1 MLTIENIFQVTN
13 ENFENLAL
21 SIFKLQFEQIEVYQ
35 EYCKIMGK
43 SPDSVQS
50 LSDIPFLPIDIF
62 KTHDVISKSAIPELI
77 FESSATT
84 GQTTSKHQIIDVS
97 IYEISFLKTF
107 KMFYGAPDEYIFLAL
122 LPSYLERNNSS
133 LVYMTDR
140 LIKESKNTQSGFF
153 MNNFEELNNQIQL
166 SKNSEKKIFLIG
178 VTYALLDFS
187 EQYPQDLSNAT
198 VMETGGMKGRRKE
211 MVRDEIHTFL
221 KNKLKVEKVHSE
233 YGMTE
238 LLSQA
243 YSKGDGIFSCPPWM
257 KVFIRDS
264 YDPTQFSETGSGG
277 INVIDLANINSC
289 SFIATGD
296 LGRKTNKDSFEVLGR
311 LQDAEVRGCNLMYN

>member
-1 MLTIENIFQVTN
+1 LLTIENIFQVTN

-62 KTHDVISKSAIPELI
+62 KTHHVISKSAIPELI

-97 IYEISFLKTF
+97 IYETSFLKTF

-122 LPSYLERNNSS
+122 LPSYLERKNSS

-187 EQYPQDLSNAT
+187 EQYAQDLSNAT

-221 KNKLKVEKVHSE
+221 RNKLKVEKVHSE

-243 YSKGDGIFSCPPWM
+243 YSKGDGVFCCPPWM
-257 KVFIRDS
+257 KVFVRDS

-277 INVIDLANINSC
+277 MNVIDLANVNSC

-311 LQDAEVRGCNLMYN
+311 LQDTEVRGCNLMYN

>member
-1 MLTIENIFQVTN
+1 MLTTENIFQVT
-13 ENFENLAL
+13 EQNFENLAL
-21 SIFKLQFEQIEVYQ
+21 AVFKKQFEQIEVYR

-50 LSDIPFLPIDIF
+50 LYDIPFLPIDIF
-62 KTHDVISKSAIPELI
+62 KTHHVIFKSAIPEII

-97 IYEISFLKTF
+97 IYETSFLKTF

-122 LPSYLERNNSS
+122 LPSYLERKNSS

-153 MNNFEELNNQIQL
+153 MNNFEELNNRIQR

-211 MVRDEIHTFL
+211 MVRDEVHTFL
-221 KNKLKVEKVHSE
+221 KEKFNSKSIHSE

-257 KVFIRDS
+257 KIFVRDN
-264 YDPTQFSETGSGG
+264 YDPTLFSETGSGC

>member
-1 MLTIENIFQVTN
+1 
-13 ENFENLAL
+13 
-21 SIFKLQFEQIEVYQ
+21 
-35 EYCKIMGK
+35 MGK

-62 KTHDVISKSAIPELI
+62 KTHHVISKSAIPELI

-97 IYEISFLKTF
+97 IYETSFLKTF

>member
-1 MLTIENIFQVTN
+1 LLTTENIFQVT
-13 ENFENLAL
+13 EQNFENLAL
-21 SIFKLQFEQIEVYQ
+21 AVFKKQFEQIEVYR

-62 KTHDVISKSAIPELI
+62 KTHHVISKSAIPELI
-77 FESSATT
+77 FESSATS
-84 GQTTSKHQIIDVS
+84 GQTTSEHQIIDVS
-97 IYEISFLKTF
+97 IYETSFLKTF

-153 MNNFEELNNQIQL
+153 MNNFEELNNRIQL

-211 MVRDEIHTFL
+211 MVRDEVHTFL
-221 KNKLKVEKVHSE
+221 KEKFNSKSIHSE

-257 KVFIRDS
+257 KIFVRDN
-264 YDPTQFSETGSGG
+264 YDPTLFSETGSGC

>member
-1 MLTIENIFQVTN
+1 
-13 ENFENLAL
+13 
-21 SIFKLQFEQIEVYQ
+21 
-35 EYCKIMGK
+35 
-43 SPDSVQS
+43 
-50 LSDIPFLPIDIF
+50 
-62 KTHDVISKSAIPELI
+62 
-77 FESSATT
+77 
-84 GQTTSKHQIIDVS
+84 
-97 IYEISFLKTF
+97 
-107 KMFYGAPDEYIFLAL
+107 MFYGAPDEYIFLAL
-122 LPSYLERNNSS
+122 LPSYLERKNSS

-153 MNNFEELNNQIQL
+153 MNNFEELNNRIQR

-211 MVRDEIHTFL
+211 MVRDEVHTFL
-221 KNKLKVEKVHSE
+221 KEKFNSKSIHSE

-257 KVFIRDS
+257 KIFVRDN
-264 YDPTQFSETGSGG
+264 YDPTLFSETGSGC

>member
-1 MLTIENIFQVTN
+1 LLTTENIFQVT
-13 ENFENLAL
+13 EQNFENLAL
-21 SIFKLQFEQIEVYQ
+21 AVFKKQFEQIEVYR

-50 LSDIPFLPIDIF
+50 LYDIPFLPIDIF
-62 KTHDVISKSAIPELI
+62 KTHHVIFKSAIPEII

-97 IYEISFLKTF
+97 IYETSFLKTF

-122 LPSYLERNNSS
+122 LPSYLERKNSS

-153 MNNFEELNNQIQL
+153 MNNFEELNNRIQR

-211 MVRDEIHTFL
+211 MVRDEVHTFL
-221 KNKLKVEKVHSE
+221 KEKFNSKSIHSE

-257 KVFIRDS
+257 KIFVRDN
-264 YDPTQFSETGSGG
+264 YDPTLFSETGSGC

>member
-1 MLTIENIFQVTN
+1 LLTIENIFQVTN

-62 KTHDVISKSAIPELI
+62 KTHHVISKSAIPELI

-97 IYEISFLKTF
+97 IYETSFLKTF

-166 SKNSEKKIFLIG
+166 SKNSEKKIFIIG

-187 EQYPQDLSNAT
+187 EQYPLDLSNAT

-277 INVIDLANINSC
+277 INIIDLANINSC

>member
-1 MLTIENIFQVTN
+1 LLTIENIFQVTN

>member
-1 MLTIENIFQVTN
+1 MLTTENIFQVT
-13 ENFENLAL
+13 EQNFENLAL

-62 KTHDVISKSAIPELI
+62 KTHHVIFKSAIPEII

-97 IYEISFLKTF
+97 IYETSFLKTF

-122 LPSYLERNNSS
+122 LPSYLERKNSS

-178 VTYALLDFS
+178 VTYSLLDFS

-211 MVRDEIHTFL
+211 MVRDEVHTFL
-221 KNKLKVEKVHSE
+221 KEKFNSKSIHSE

-257 KVFIRDS
+257 KIFVRDN
-264 YDPTQFSETGSGG
+264 YDPTLFSETGSGC

-311 LQDAEVRGCNLMYN
+311 LQDTEVRGCNLMYN

>member
-1 MLTIENIFQVTN
+1 LLTIENIFQVTD

-50 LSDIPFLPIDIF
+50 LFDIPFLPIDIF
-62 KTHDVISKSAIPELI
+62 KTHHVISKSAIPELI

-97 IYEISFLKTF
+97 IYETSFLKTF

-211 MVRDEIHTFL
+211 IVRDEVHEFL
-221 KNKLKVEKVHSE
+221 KNKLNLKKVHSE

-243 YSKGDGIFSCPPWM
+243 YSKGDGVFCCPPWM
-257 KVFIRDS
+257 KVFVRDS

-277 INVIDLANINSC
+277 INVIDLANVNSC

-296 LGRKTNKDSFEVLGR
+296 LGRKTNKDIFEVLGR
-311 LQDAEVRGCNLMYN
+311 LQDTEVRGCNLMYN

>member
-62 KTHDVISKSAIPELI
+62 KTHHVISKSAIPELI

-97 IYEISFLKTF
+97 IYETSFLKTF

>member
-62 KTHDVISKSAIPELI
+62 KTHHVISKSAIPELI

-97 IYEISFLKTF
+97 IYETSFLKTF

-122 LPSYLERNNSS
+122 LPSYLERKNSS

-187 EQYPQDLSNAT
+187 EQYAQDLSNAT

-221 KNKLKVEKVHSE
+221 RNKLKVEKVHSE

-243 YSKGDGIFSCPPWM
+243 YSKGDGVFCCPPWM
-257 KVFIRDS
+257 KVFVRDS

-277 INVIDLANINSC
+277 MNVIDLANVNSC

-311 LQDAEVRGCNLMYN
+311 LQDTEVRGCNLMYN

>member
-1 MLTIENIFQVTN
+1 LLTIENIFQVTN

-97 IYEISFLKTF
+97 IYETSFLKTF

-277 INVIDLANINSC
+277 INIIDLANINSC

>member
-1 MLTIENIFQVTN
+1 MLTIENIFQVTD

-50 LSDIPFLPIDIF
+50 LFDIPFLPIDIF
-62 KTHDVISKSAIPELI
+62 KTHHVISKSAIPELI

-97 IYEISFLKTF
+97 IYETSFLKTF

-211 MVRDEIHTFL
+211 IVRDEVHEFL
-221 KNKLKVEKVHSE
+221 KNKLNLKKVHSE

-243 YSKGDGIFSCPPWM
+243 YSKGDGVFCCPPWM
-257 KVFIRDS
+257 KVFVRDS

-277 INVIDLANINSC
+277 INVIDLANVNSC

-296 LGRKTNKDSFEVLGR
+296 LGRKTNKDIFEVLGR
-311 LQDAEVRGCNLMYN
+311 LQDTEVRGCNLMYN